1 MVAAEVI
8 TAAVEVDAVVAGVIG
23 AVVVVVVVVYWFEPS
38 KKRPVKEMDQEMNA
52 LIAC

>member
-23 AVVVVVVVVYWFEPS
+23 AVVVVVVVYWFEPS

>member
-23 AVVVVVVVVYWFEPS
+23 AVVVVVYWFEPS